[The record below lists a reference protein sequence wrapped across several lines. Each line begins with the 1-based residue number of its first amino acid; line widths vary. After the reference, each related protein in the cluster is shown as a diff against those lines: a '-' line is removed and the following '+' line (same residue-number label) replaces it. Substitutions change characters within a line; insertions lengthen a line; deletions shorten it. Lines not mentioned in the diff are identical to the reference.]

1 MPSFESTQLWQ
12 MRGPKL
18 TQIIHITIALYCI
31 TLIFYI
37 RSYFPWKWQH
47 PHHRGRRGLHKGNCW
62 CPPQIIPWPTST
74 TMMTLST
81 SPPTISSSSNNTI
94 RRKLIL
100 LHPNY
105 STRSFPQCCKSSQAK
120 PCEGSLQ
127 RLGPRPPRKGS
138 YGCCSRLHAKSQ
150 GAPVEFGW

>member
-18 TQIIHITIALYCI
+18 TQMIQITIALYCI

-37 RSYFPWKWQH
+37 GLYFPWE
-47 PHHRGRRGLHKGNCW
+47 PLHRGRRRLHKGNHW
-62 CPPQIIPWPTST
+62 HLLRIIPWPAST

-81 SPPTISSSSNNTI
+81 MPPTISSSSNNTI
-94 RRKLIL
+94 GRKLIL

-105 STRSFPQCCKSSQAK
+105 STRYFPQCCKSSQAK

-150 GAPVEFGW
+150 DAPVEFGW